1 MSILNQMLTIMHE
14 RDRFH
19 VVYQIC
25 KNPKGLS
32 CSLCKFKQIL
42 FQKHH
47 HLISLE
53 NKAYM

>member
-14 RDRFH
+14 CDRFH

-25 KNPKGLS
+25 ETLKGLS
-32 CSLCKFKQIL
+32 CSLWKFKQIL
-42 FQKHH
+42 FQKYH